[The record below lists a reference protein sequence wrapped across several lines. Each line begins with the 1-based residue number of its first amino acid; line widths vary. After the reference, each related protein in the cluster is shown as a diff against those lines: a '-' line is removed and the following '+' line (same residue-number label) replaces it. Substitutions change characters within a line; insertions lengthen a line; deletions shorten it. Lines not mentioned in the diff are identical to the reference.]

1 MEVQLLEAVQL
12 LTVAVTELSKRIGAN
27 GFNDYLNKETTLIST
42 LEETSIK
49 LKRLN
54 NTMTSGSSPIT
65 LEKHKRIN
73 NL

>member
-1 MEVQLLEAVQL
+1 MEE
-12 LTVAVTELSKRIGAN
+12 LTVAVKELSKRIGAN
-27 GFNDYLNKETTLIST
+27 GFNNYLNQETTLIST

-54 NTMTSGSSPIT
+54 QSVSTNPIT
-65 LEKHKRIN
+65 LDKHKHIN